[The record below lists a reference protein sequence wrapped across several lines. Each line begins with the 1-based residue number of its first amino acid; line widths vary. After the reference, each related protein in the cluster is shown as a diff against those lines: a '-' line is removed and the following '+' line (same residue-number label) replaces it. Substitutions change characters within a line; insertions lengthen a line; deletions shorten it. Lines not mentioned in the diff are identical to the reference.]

1 MEIRLTDV
9 EAMVEIA
16 IRTRYSCY
24 IFRITEPKNCIGF
37 LRGGCLGIR
46 PREAFL
52 ANTFL
57 AANSRI
63 SKTDQL
69 ETGYRARF
77 YLDGTRP
84 QVLTTSV
91 IIELG
96 FAATKTIDS
105 SAGDC

>member
-9 EAMVEIA
+9 EPMVDIA
-16 IRTRYSCY
+16 IRTRFSLYV
-24 IFRITEPKNCIGF
+24 FRVTEPKES
-37 LRGGCLGIR
+37 RGLLSGGQLGTK

-57 AANSRI
+57 PANRWI

-69 ETGYRARF
+69 ETGYRAMF
-77 YLDGTRP
+77 YLEGTGP
-84 QVLTTSV
+84 VVLTTSV
-91 IIELG
+91 ITELEIG
-96 FAATKTIDS
+96 STEVAES